1 MVKRDDIMWAA
12 GFLEGE
18 GCFQSSRNTALI
30 TATQVQESPL
40 LKLDSVFGGKIR
52 YFSRRNPSGY
62 VTNYYR
68 WELYGAAAVGMMMT
82 LFSLMSPKRKT
93 AIDKVIR
100 RWRNAPGQ
108 QRNVITGRFLQKE
121 VVV

>member
-18 GCFQSSRNTALI
+18 GCFQSTRNTALI

-40 LKLDSVFGGKIR
+40 LKLNSVFGGKIR
-52 YFSRRNPSGY
+52 FFSRRNPSGC

-82 LFSLMSPKRKT
+82 LFSLMSPKRRSAIET
-93 AIDKVIR
+93 AIH

-108 QRNVITGRFLQKE
+108 RRNATDGRFLPKE
-121 VVV
+121 VIA